1 MKSAC
6 LLSFLVFL
14 LSCSSPRGGTG
25 LYLYRNPY
33 GQSPCYYADVYGNA
47 RCPKHYQDGRQYVD
61 GLAAVKQG
69 GKWGFIDGEGAEAIP
84 FEYDWVSSFGE
95 YGFDRGVA
103 IAKVGDVDDALIPM
117 ITPCR
122 TFLIDTAGRVV
133 SREYGLVHSVEYGLA
148 RVYDGREFH
157 GMGSLLVSGDGL
169 WGCVDRRGREVI
181 PCRYE
186 VMYPFLPEGFT
197 FVRSNGLWGCI
208 DRRGRELVP
217 CLYDGVIYRSE
228 AANVNTFAVEGREAV
243 AVSNLQESVIHMFA
257 GKDIIAF
264 DRKGKRVK

>member
-25 LYLYRNPY
+25 LYLYRNTY

-103 IAKVGDVDDALIPM
+103 IAKVGDVDDAMIPM

-148 RVYDGREFH
+148 RVCDGREFH

-169 WGCVDRRGREVI
+169 WGCMDRRGREV
-181 PCRYE
+181 
-186 VMYPFLPEGFT
+186 
-197 FVRSNGLWGCI
+197 
-208 DRRGRELVP
+208 VP

-264 DRKGKRVK
+264 DRKGKRMK